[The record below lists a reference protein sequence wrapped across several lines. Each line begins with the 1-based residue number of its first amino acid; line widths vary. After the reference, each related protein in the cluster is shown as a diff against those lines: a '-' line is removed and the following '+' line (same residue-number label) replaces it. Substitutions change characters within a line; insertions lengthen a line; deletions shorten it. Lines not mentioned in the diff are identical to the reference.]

1 MDFALTPEQEELRKS
16 MASFG
21 LRHLGADDA
30 RARDAESCFDRTVW
44 QECAAFGILGLCAP
58 EAYGGSGQDAL
69 TAVVAMEGLGYG
81 GRDNGLIF
89 ALNAQMWSVQAPL
102 QRFGSDAQREQYL
115 GPLVSGAIIGA
126 HAMTEPGSGS
136 DPFSLTTTARKEADA
151 YVLNGAKTFVSN
163 APIADVLLAFA
174 TTDPA
179 RGFMG
184 ITAFLVPRD
193 TPGVTIGRPMEKMG
207 LRTSPMAEVFFD
219 ECRVSADARLG
230 REGNGGAIFRHSM
243 AWERLGILASYIG
256 TMERQ
261 LERVIEHTT
270 TRVQFGRRL
279 SSFQAVSHR
288 IVDMKV
294 RLESAR
300 LLLRR
305 AAWKMDRGET
315 AAMDIAMAKL
325 AIS

>member
-21 LRHLGADDA
+21 LRHLGADEA

-89 ALNAQMWSVQAPL
+89 ALNAQMWSVQAPI

-136 DPFSLTTTARKEADA
+136 DPFSLTT
-151 YVLNGAKTFVSN
+151 
-163 APIADVLLAFA
+163 
-174 TTDPA
+174 
-179 RGFMG
+179 
-184 ITAFLVPRD
+184 
-193 TPGVTIGRPMEKMG
+193 
-207 LRTSPMAEVFFD
+207 
-219 ECRVSADARLG
+219 
-230 REGNGGAIFRHSM
+230 
-243 AWERLGILASYIG
+243 
-256 TMERQ
+256 
-261 LERVIEHTT
+261 
-270 TRVQFGRRL
+270 
-279 SSFQAVSHR
+279 
-288 IVDMKV
+288 
-294 RLESAR
+294 
-300 LLLRR
+300 
-305 AAWKMDRGET
+305 
-315 AAMDIAMAKL
+315 
-325 AIS
+325 

>member
-1 MDFALTPEQEELRKS
+1 
-16 MASFG
+16 
-21 LRHLGADDA
+21 
-30 RARDAESCFDRTVW
+30 
-44 QECAAFGILGLCAP
+44 
-58 EAYGGSGQDAL
+58 
-69 TAVVAMEGLGYG
+69 
-81 GRDNGLIF
+81 
-89 ALNAQMWSVQAPL
+89 
-102 QRFGSDAQREQYL
+102 
-115 GPLVSGAIIGA
+115 
-126 HAMTEPGSGS
+126 
-136 DPFSLTTTARKEADA
+136 
-151 YVLNGAKTFVSN
+151 
-163 APIADVLLAFA
+163 
-174 TTDPA
+174 
-179 RGFMG
+179 
-184 ITAFLVPRD
+184 
-193 TPGVTIGRPMEKMG
+193 
-207 LRTSPMAEVFFD
+207 
-219 ECRVSADARLG
+219 

-270 TRVQFGRRL
+270 TRVQFGHRL

-325 AIS
+325 AISEAAVASSLDAIQLFGGYGYTAEYDLERELRDAIGSRIYSGTSEIQRELIARELGLA